1 MPLHSL
7 DRLYRLLVLV
17 RDGVMIEKFVLRVLT
32 FGIML
37 ALLAFVHAPISAQAQ
52 SPATQAAAAITGS
65 ISDGAGDPIAGAL
78 VTLRGPVKYT
88 ATTDERGKFSI
99 GDVAPGVY
107 VLSATKPGYSTAVQ
121 EEVVEIAG
129 QTQDFTVRMD
139 RATFSS
145 LRSIA
150 TVHATGRGTFNTSP
164 ASVNV
169 VTTQSFIDQ
178 AQPQVT
184 RVLSQ
189 VPGLQIS
196 FPSGSANAAAPG
208 SITIPNIR
216 GATSYE
222 TASLIDGHAISVGQ
236 YGDNVTTFLNSFM
249 FGSVEV
255 IKGPGADS
263 PVVNN
268 AIGGT
273 TNFRTKDPTL
283 TPTAELLV
291 GADNRGGT
299 LSNFSFSNTSGRFG
313 FIVDLAT
320 YNNPSALSGK
330 NVYYDPSGGTY
341 NGGIAQGNATSS
353 NAGST
358 VTPITTGYPL
368 LACCYQLSGT
378 LDQIAELVK
387 FRYKLSPATIATVSY
402 LGGQS
407 ASDQNGNTSD
417 IVNGQFIPGDP
428 GYNGSLRPGPL
439 QVATNLFPGAY
450 NGEYNNEPIFQ
461 GEISSTIGKD
471 TLLARYYHA
480 SILRYQFQGD
490 NLNGLDYNNVNLYGV
505 SSGSGNINQ
514 TFNGTPASVGFN
526 DYYHEPELDKLSGES
541 FAYQHPIGDGLL
553 TFSVD
558 RTASQSSDYSA
569 FAGPFYS
576 FNLPPGTGQ
585 TLSTYLVRGHFYVG
599 PRLDVTLSN
608 YLNTYKSTYPIAC
621 AGGNCNT
628 LDAAVNGTGVT
639 FATSNKAH
647 DDPRIGLV
655 YRPNSASAIRFAMGS
670 SIAPPFLGLL
680 NQITSTPAYNG
691 QVAIEQQSNG
701 DLKPETGFG
710 YDLGADVRLKDSVS
724 VVTGDIYYTNLFNR
738 FFGQTVDTGL
748 TCGTANPCTGTGTIP
763 PGTRILN
770 QTNVNISN
778 ARFEGIELAVRRAP
792 PVGFGYTISG
802 AVQKGYYYNLPPSFY
817 CSIPGPGCTQD
828 QNLNIISGENTNGVG
843 IYTPGYNFSYNGN
856 MRIPYSQG
864 NAEFSYTFKNGA
876 YASIGDTYYGF
887 NNSLNRPAFGIA
899 YATLRVPLSDHLT
912 LQLSGDNILNA
923 YPGILPLY
931 GEGVPIPLV
940 GGQTAATA
948 GNVLGPATYRL
959 VFSTKLP

>member
-1 MPLHSL
+1 M
-7 DRLYRLLVLV
+7 
-17 RDGVMIEKFVLRVLT
+17 LRVLT
-32 FGIML
+32 NGMIV
-37 ALLAFVHAPISAQAQ
+37 ALFAFAGAPIAASAQTSAP
-52 SPATQAAAAITGS
+52 PAPAAITGS
-65 ISDGAGDPIAGAL
+65 ISDGSGAPIAGAS
-78 VTLRGPVKYT
+78 VVLRGPVAYS

-99 GDVAPGVY
+99 NGVAPGVY
-107 VLSATKPGYSTAVQ
+107 VLSAAKPGYSTAVQ
-121 EEVVEIAG
+121 DEIVEIAG

-139 RATFSS
+139 RVTFSS

-150 TVHATGRGTFNTSP
+150 TVHAAGRGTFNASP

-196 FPSGSANAAAPG
+196 FPSTSSNAAAPG
-208 SITIPNIR
+208 SITVPNIR

-283 TPTAELLV
+283 MPSAELLV

-353 NAGST
+353 KAGT
-358 VTPITTGYPL
+358 TQTPITTGYPL

-378 LDQIAELVK
+378 LDQTAELVK
-387 FRYKLSPATIATVSY
+387 FRYKLSPATFATVSY

-407 ASDQNGNTSD
+407 ESDQNGNTSD
-417 IVNGQFIPGDP
+417 IVDGQFTPGDP
-428 GYNGSLRPGPL
+428 SYTGSLRPGPVE
-439 QVATNLFPGAY
+439 VATNLFPGAY

-461 GEISSTIGKD
+461 GEVSTTIGKD

-490 NLNGLDYNNVNLYGV
+490 NGKNFLDFNSVNLFGV

-514 TFNGTPASVGFN
+514 TFNGTQANVGFS
-526 DYYHEPELDKLSGES
+526 DYYHEPELDKLGGES
-541 FAYQHPIGDGLL
+541 LAYQHPIGDGLL
-553 TFSVD
+553 TFSYD
-558 RTASQSSDYSA
+558 RTASQSLDYSV
-569 FAGPFYS
+569 FSGPFYS

-585 TLSTYLVRGHFYVG
+585 TLTTYLLRDHFYVG
-599 PRLDVTLSN
+599 HRLDVTLSD

-628 LDAAVNGTGVT
+628 FDAAVNGTGVT
-639 FATSNKAH
+639 FATSNKSH
-647 DDPRIGLV
+647 DDPRIGVV
-655 YRPNSASAIRFAMGS
+655 YRPNTATAIRFAMGS

-680 NQITSTPAYNG
+680 NQITSTPSYNG

-710 YDLGADVRLKDSVS
+710 YDLGADVRLKDPAT

-748 TCGTANPCTGTGTIP
+748 TCGQTNTCTGTGTIP
-763 PGTRILN
+763 PGTPILN

-778 ARFEGIELAVRRAP
+778 ARFEGIELAVRRTP
-792 PVGFGYTISG
+792 QVGFGYTISG
-802 AVQKGYYYNLPPSFY
+802 ALQKGYYYNLPPYFY

-828 QNLNIISGENTNGVG
+828 QNLNIISGQNTNGVG
-843 IYTPGYNFSYNGN
+843 IFTPGFNFSYNGN

-864 NAEFSYTFKNGA
+864 NAEFSYTFKSGA

-899 YATLRVPLSDHLT
+899 FATLRFPLSDHLT

-931 GEGVPIPLV
+931 GGGVPIPLV
-940 GGQTAATA
+940 GGQTVATP

-959 VFSTKLP
+959 VLSTKL

>member
-1 MPLHSL
+1 
-7 DRLYRLLVLV
+7 
-17 RDGVMIEKFVLRVLT
+17 MIASFLPRV
-32 FGIML
+32 
-37 ALLAFVHAPISAQAQ
+37 
-52 SPATQAAAAITGS
+52 AAAITMAACFALLGTPSPASAQTTTAPSTGS
-65 ISDGAGDPIAGAL
+65 VTGTVGDGSGAPIPDASVA
-78 VTLRGPVKYT
+78 LRGPATYKT
-88 ATTDERGKFSI
+88 ATDQRGRFAI
-99 GDVAPGVY
+99 AGVAPGVY
-107 VLSATKPGYSTAVQ
+107 VLSVTKPGYTSAVQ
-121 EEVVEIAG
+121 NDVAELPG

-145 LRSIA
+145 LRTIA
-150 TVHATGRGTFNTSP
+150 TVHSTGRGTFNTSP

-169 VTTQSFIDQ
+169 VTTQTFVNQ

-189 VPGLQIS
+189 IPGLQIS

-216 GATSYE
+216 AATAYE

-249 FGSVEV
+249 FGNVEV

-283 TPTAELLV
+283 APAVEFLAGV
-291 GADNRGGT
+291 DNRGGT
-299 LSNFSFSNTSGRFG
+299 LSNLSFSNTTGRLG
-313 FIVDLAT
+313 FVVDLAT

-330 NVYYDPSGGTY
+330 NVYYDPSGGSY
-341 NGGIAQGNATSS
+341 NNSSLQGNATQT
-353 NAGST
+353 NAPGT

-378 LDQIAELVK
+378 LDQTAELVK
-387 FRYKLSPATIATVSY
+387 FRYKFSPVTVATVSY

-407 ASDQNGNTSD
+407 SSDQNGNTSD
-417 IVNGQFIPGDP
+417 IVNGQFTPGA
-428 GYNGSLRPGPL
+428 GYTGSLQPGPV

-450 NGEYNNEPIFQ
+450 NGEFNNEPIFQ
-461 GEISSTIGKD
+461 GEISSTLGKD
-471 TLLARYYHA
+471 AILARYYHA

-490 NLNGLDYNNVNLYGV
+490 TASGMDFNNVNLYGT
-505 SSGSGNINQ
+505 SSGDPTTTVNQ
-514 TFNGTPASVGFN
+514 TFSGNAANVGYS

-553 TFSVD
+553 TFSFD

-585 TLSTYLVRGHFYVG
+585 TLSTYLLRGHFYVG

-608 YLNTYKSTYPIAC
+608 YLNTYSSRYPIAC
-621 AGGNCNT
+621 AGGDCNNF
-628 LDAAVNGTGVT
+628 DAAVNGTGVT

-647 DDPRIGLV
+647 DDPRIGIV
-655 YRPNSASAIRFAMGS
+655 YRPNTATAVRLAMGS

-680 NQITSTPAYNG
+680 NQITSTPSYNG

-701 DLKPETGFG
+701 DLKPETAFG
-710 YDLGADVRLKDSVS
+710 MDLGADVRLKDSTVVS
-724 VVTGDIYYTNLFNR
+724 ADAYYTNLFNR
-738 FFGQTVDTGL
+738 FFAQTIDTGL
-748 TCGTANPCTGTGTIP
+748 TCAQVQCSGPGTVP
-763 PGTRILN
+763 PGTHVLN
-770 QTNVNISN
+770 QTNTNISN
-778 ARFEGIELAVRRAP
+778 ARFEGIELSIRRTPA
-792 PVGFGYTISG
+792 VGFGYNISG
-802 AVQKGYYYNLPPSFY
+802 ALQRGYYYNLPPDFY

-828 QNLNIISGENTNGVG
+828 QNLNVIAGQNTNGVG
-843 IYTPGYNFSYNGN
+843 IYTPGYGFSYNGN

-864 NAEFSYTFKNGA
+864 NAEVSYTLKNGA

-899 YATLRVPLSDHLT
+899 YATLRYPLNDRMA

-923 YPGILPLY
+923 YPGFLPVY
-931 GEGVPIPLV
+931 GEGRPIPLV
-940 GGQTAATA
+940 GGQFAATA

-959 VFSTKLP
+959 VLTAKLP

>member
-1 MPLHSL
+1 
-7 DRLYRLLVLV
+7 
-17 RDGVMIEKFVLRVLT
+17 MIGKFFLRVLT
-32 FGIML
+32 YGMMV
-37 ALLAFVHAPISAQAQ
+37 AVFVFAYAPIFARA
-52 SPATQAAAAITGS
+52 QAAATESAAAVTGS
-65 ISDGAGDPIAGAL
+65 VSDGSGDPIAGAS
-78 VTLRGPVKYT
+78 VTLRGPIKYSVI
-88 ATTDERGKFSI
+88 TDERGKFSI
-99 GDVAPGVY
+99 GGVAPGVY
-107 VLSATKPGYSTAVQ
+107 VLAVTKPGYSTAVQ
-121 EEVVEIAG
+121 DEVVEIAG

-145 LRSIA
+145 LRTIA

-169 VTTQSFIDQ
+169 VTTQSFINQ

-216 GATSYE
+216 GATAYE

-249 FGSVEV
+249 FGNVEV

-283 TPTAELLV
+283 TPAAEILAGV
-291 GADNRGGT
+291 DNRGGT
-299 LSNFSFSNTSGRFG
+299 LSNFSFSNTTGRFG
-313 FIVDLAT
+313 FIIDVAT

-341 NGGIAQGNATSS
+341 NGGTLQGSTTST
-353 NAGST
+353 NAGGT

-417 IVNGQFIPGDP
+417 IINGQFVPGDP
-428 GYNGSLRPGPL
+428 SYKGSLRPGPV

-490 NLNGLDYNNVNLYGV
+490 TASGVDFNNVNLFGA
-505 SSGSGNINQ
+505 SSGAGNVNQ
-514 TFNGTPASVGFN
+514 TFNGTGANVGFS

-558 RTASQSSDYSA
+558 RTASQSSDYSV
-569 FAGPFYS
+569 FSGPFYS

-585 TLSTYLVRGHFYVG
+585 TLTTYLLRGHFYLG
-599 PRLDVTLSN
+599 SRLDVTLSN
-608 YLNTYKSTYPIAC
+608 YLNTYSSTYPIAC

-628 LDAAVNGTGVT
+628 FDAAVNGAGVT
-639 FATSNKAH
+639 FATSGKAH
-647 DDPRIGLV
+647 DDPRIGIV

-680 NQITSTPAYNG
+680 NQITSTPSYNG

-701 DLKPETGFG
+701 NLKPETGFG
-710 YDLGADVRLKDSVS
+710 WDLGADVRLKDAVTVVS
-724 VVTGDIYYTNLFNR
+724 GDAYYTNLFNR

-748 TCGTANPCTGTGTIP
+748 TCAQVQCTGTGAVP
-763 PGTRILN
+763 PSTRVLN

-778 ARFEGIELAVRRAP
+778 ARFEGIELAIRRAP
-792 PVGFGYTISG
+792 SIGFGYNVSG
-802 AVQKGYYYNLPPSFY
+802 AIQKGYYYNLPPYFY
-817 CSIPGPGCTQD
+817 CSLPGPGCAQD
-828 QNLNIISGENTNGVG
+828 QNLNIISGQNTNGVG
-843 IYTPGYNFSYNGN
+843 IYTPGYSFSYNGN

-876 YASIGDTYYGF
+876 YASFGDTYYGF

-899 YATLRVPLSDHLT
+899 YATLRYPLSDRLS
-912 LQLSGDNILNA
+912 LQLSGDNILNV
-923 YPGILPLY
+923 YPGFLPIY
-931 GEGVPIPLV
+931 GEGRPIPLV
-940 GGQTAATA
+940 GGQSAATA

-959 VFSTKLP
+959 VLTTKLP

>member
-1 MPLHSL
+1 MIGKYVVRALASSI
-7 DRLYRLLVLV
+7 LV
-17 RDGVMIEKFVLRVLT
+17 
-32 FGIML
+32 
-37 ALLAFVHAPISAQAQ
+37 ALFAFVFAGPLAGRAQ
-52 SPATQAAAAITGS
+52 SPATETAAAITGTV
-65 ISDGAGDPIAGAL
+65 SDGSGDPIAGAA
-78 VTLRGPVKYT
+78 VVLRGPAKY
-88 ATTDERGKFSI
+88 AAITDAQGKFAI
-99 GDVAPGVY
+99 GTVSPGVY
-107 VLSATKPGYSTAVQ
+107 VLAVTKPGYSTAVQ
-121 EEVVEIAG
+121 NDVVEIAG

-145 LRSIA
+145 LRTIA
-150 TVHATGRGTFNTSP
+150 TVRASGRGVFNTSP

-169 VTTQSFIDQ
+169 VTTQTFINQ

-189 VPGLQIS
+189 IPGLQIS

-249 FGSVEV
+249 FGNVEV

-283 TPTAELLV
+283 TPTAELLAGV
-291 GADNRGGT
+291 DNRGGT
-299 LSNFSFSNTSGRFG
+299 LSNFSFSNTTGRLG

-330 NVYYDPSGGTY
+330 NVYYDPSGGAY
-341 NGGIAQGNATSS
+341 NGGTLQGNTAYT
-353 NAGST
+353 NAPGT
-358 VTPITTGYPL
+358 VTGIPTGYPL

-407 ASDQNGNTSD
+407 ESDQNGNTSD
-417 IVNGQFIPGDP
+417 IVNGMFTPDAS
-428 GYNGSLRPGPL
+428 YTGSLRPGPV

-450 NGEYNNEPIFQ
+450 NGEYNIEPIFQ
-461 GEISSTIGKD
+461 GEISSTLGKD
-471 TLLARYYHA
+471 TVLARYYHA

-490 NLNGLDYNNVNLYGV
+490 TASGVDFNNVNLFGTSSS
-505 SSGSGNINQ
+505 SSGDPTVVAQ
-514 TFNGTPASVGFN
+514 TFNGSGANVGYN
-526 DYYHEPELDKLSGES
+526 DYYHEPELDKLAGES
-541 FAYQHPIGDGLL
+541 FAYQHPIGEDLL
-553 TFSVD
+553 TFSYD
-558 RTASQSSDYSA
+558 RTASQSSDYSV
-569 FAGPFYS
+569 FGGPFYA

-585 TLSTYLVRGHFYVG
+585 TLSTYLVRGHFFLG
-599 PRLDVTLSN
+599 SRLDVTLSN
-608 YLNTYKSTYPIAC
+608 YLNTYSSTYPIAC
-621 AGGNCNT
+621 AGGDCNT
-628 LDAAVNGTGVT
+628 FDAAVNGTGVT

-647 DDPRIGLV
+647 DDPRIGIV
-655 YRPNSASAIRFAMGS
+655 YRPNAASAIRFAMGS

-680 NQITSTPAYNG
+680 NQTTSAPAYNG

-701 DLKPETGFG
+701 DLKPETAFG
-710 YDLGADVRLKDSVS
+710 LDLGADVRLKDAVTVVS
-724 VVTGDIYYTNLFNR
+724 GDAYYTNLFNR

-748 TCGTANPCTGTGTIP
+748 TCAQVTCTGTGAVP
-763 PGTRILN
+763 PGTHVLN

-792 PVGFGYTISG
+792 PVGFGYNVSG
-802 AVQKGYYYNLPPSFY
+802 AIQKGYYYNLPPYFY
-817 CSIPGPGCTQD
+817 CSLPGPGCTQD
-828 QNLNIISGENTNGVG
+828 QNVNIIAGQNTNGVG
-843 IYTPGYNFSYNGN
+843 IYTPGYGFSYNGN

-876 YASIGDTYYGF
+876 YASLGDTYYGF

-899 YATLRVPLSDHLT
+899 YATLRYPLSDRLA

-923 YPGILPLY
+923 YPGFLPLY
-931 GEGVPIPLV
+931 GEGRSIPLV
-940 GGQTAATA
+940 GGQSAATA

-959 VFSTKLP
+959 VLTTKLP

>member
-1 MPLHSL
+1 MT
-7 DRLYRLLVLV
+7 
-17 RDGVMIEKFVLRVLT
+17 GKFVFRVLASS
-32 FGIML
+32 MMV
-37 ALLAFVHAPISAQAQ
+37 ALFAVVSLPLSARAQ
-52 SPATQAAAAITGS
+52 TSATQATSAVTGTV
-65 ISDGAGDPIAGAL
+65 SDGAGAPIAGAS
-78 VTLRGPVKYT
+78 VVLRGPVKYS
-88 ATTDERGKFSI
+88 AMTDEGGKFSI
-99 GDVAPGVY
+99 NGVTPGVY
-107 VLSATKPGYSTAVQ
+107 VLAVTKPGYSTAVQ
-121 EEVVEIAG
+121 DDVVEISG

-145 LRSIA
+145 LRTIA

-164 ASVNV
+164 ASVSV

-249 FGSVEV
+249 FGNVEV

-283 TPTAELLV
+283 TPTAELLAGV
-291 GADNRGGT
+291 DNRGGT
-299 LSNFSFSNTSGRFG
+299 LSNFSFSNTVGRLG

-341 NGGIAQGNATSS
+341 NGGTLQGNTSYT
-353 NAGST
+353 NANGT
-358 VTPITTGYPL
+358 ITGIPTGYPL

-387 FRYKLSPATIATVSY
+387 FRYKLSPSTIATVSY

-428 GYNGSLRPGPL
+428 TYNGALAPGPV

-461 GEISSTIGKD
+461 GEVSSTLGKD

-490 NLNGLDYNNVNLYGV
+490 NINGLDYNNVNLYGA

-514 TFNGTPASVGFN
+514 TFNGTPANVGYN
-526 DYYHEPELDKLSGES
+526 DYYHEPELDKLAGES

-558 RTASQSSDYSA
+558 RTASQSSDYSV
-569 FAGPFYS
+569 FAGPFYA

-585 TLSTYLVRGHFYVG
+585 ILTTYLARGHFYLG
-599 PRLDVTLSN
+599 SRLDMTLSN
-608 YLNTYKSTYPIAC
+608 YLNTYSSTYPIAC

-628 LDAAVNGTGVT
+628 FDAAVNGTGVT

-647 DDPRIGLV
+647 DDPRLGLV

-680 NQITSTPAYNG
+680 NQITSTPSYNG

-710 YDLGADVRLKDSVS
+710 YDLGADVRLKDAVTVVS
-724 VVTGDIYYTNLFNR
+724 GDVYYTNLFNR

-748 TCGTANPCTGTGTIP
+748 TCAQVACTGTGPVP
-763 PGTRILN
+763 PGTHVLN

-792 PVGFGYTISG
+792 PVGFGYNISG
-802 AVQKGYYYNLPPSFY
+802 AIQKGYYYNLPPYFY
-817 CSIPGPGCTQD
+817 CSLPGPGCTQD
-828 QNLNIISGENTNGVG
+828 QNLNVISGQNTNGVG
-843 IYTPGYNFSYNGN
+843 IYTPGFNFSYNGN

-876 YASIGDTYYGF
+876 YASFGDTYYGF

-899 YATLRVPLSDHLT
+899 YATLRYPLGDHLS

-923 YPGILPLY
+923 YPGFLPLY
-931 GEGVPIPLV
+931 GEGRPIPLV
-940 GGQTAATA
+940 GGQSVATA

-959 VFSTKLP
+959 VLSTKLP